1 MATTSLNPNLTLIES
16 ALSKDDIMKI
26 NLYYKD
32 GTFYNEREGTPSD
45 IIKDIDINNFY
56 FVPTEFGNYIPT
68 YATFEHFGRKFGS
81 YGSPNFNIKAY
92 MCLQIRYFHITN
104 YLKDNE
110 HYNTFNGYHAWKEY
124 IESLINDRSQKDF
137 PTYNTE
143 LTRITEQYNFKE
155 IYNLSECQK
164 KLGIFIL
171 ALDEQKVI
179 QIGYADSYKYD
190 LCKTIQ
196 KEIRKFNKD
205 LYILLLTGHK
215 DLAPPLET
223 IKRLEIQGYC
233 EKSDKFDQLLLLI
246 ESGIKSIEQMNT
258 FFNEDTIKLTKT
270 EMHSVKRE
278 FIRMQLAE
286 DDTYEDDYLD
296 NNELYRS
303 LLKDALINKTHEQ
316 RTYLIREKKFQIIS
330 TIKEDIL
337 LS

>member
-1 MATTSLNPNLTLIES
+1 MATISLNPNLTLIES

-196 KEIRKFNKD
+196 KEIRKFNMRSTGIALYNAKD
-205 LYILLLTGHK
+205 ITRIFILDAH
-215 DLAPPLET
+215 
-223 IKRLEIQGYC
+223 
-233 EKSDKFDQLLLLI
+233 
-246 ESGIKSIEQMNT
+246 T